1 MKLVFFAAC
10 ALCAY
15 FCANSLAGQETASAS
30 LEILT
35 LQRAVVQALEN
46 SRTIK
51 ISNENV
57 FQANTQILAARTQ
70 RYPQFNVQLFGSYLL
85 TPVSLSFPTG
95 AYGNV
100 GGTPLPNVNSPVV
113 GKRSRYSA
121 GFSCSS
127 SL

>member
-46 SRTIK
+46 NRTIK

-57 FQANTQILAARTQ
+57 FNTQILAARTQ

>member
-1 MKLVFFAAC
+1 VRLFLRKLTRRPRNGVCEPRDFDAA
-10 ALCAY
+10 
-15 FCANSLAGQETASAS
+15 AGCRPGAG
-30 LEILT
+30 
-35 LQRAVVQALEN
+35 N

-113 GKRSRYSA
+113 GKLTY
-121 GFSCSS
+121 
-127 SL
+127 LTLEQL